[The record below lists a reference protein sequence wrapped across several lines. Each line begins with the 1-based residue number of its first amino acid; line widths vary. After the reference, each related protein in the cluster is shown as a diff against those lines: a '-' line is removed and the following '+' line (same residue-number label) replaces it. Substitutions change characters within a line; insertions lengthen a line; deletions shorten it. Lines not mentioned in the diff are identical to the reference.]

1 MKLRNLIDIEDL
13 SLEEWNELYGLASQI
28 IAHPKDF
35 VDALHGDVMASLF
48 FGPES
53 PSAEGHFCFW

>member
-48 FGPES
+48 LSRLPGRI
-53 PSAEGHFCFW
+53 SASRRR